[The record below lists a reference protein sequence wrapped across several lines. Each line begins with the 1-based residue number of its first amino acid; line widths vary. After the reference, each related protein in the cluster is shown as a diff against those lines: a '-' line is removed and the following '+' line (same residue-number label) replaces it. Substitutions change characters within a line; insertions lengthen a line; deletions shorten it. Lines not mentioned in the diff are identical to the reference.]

1 LKYVICGGTGF
12 IGSELAKYW
21 LQAGN
26 EVAIVGRNLP
36 KDATTIHPKL
46 SYHTWDS
53 LSSNPA
59 PVENAAALINLA
71 GASLSQRWS
80 PSGKKAIMQ
89 SRLATVS
96 AAAKLVDQMKQKPSV
111 IIQASAV
118 AIYGTSLED
127 TFSESSPAQ
136 VMDFPSEVV
145 KTWEE
150 ASDETYHGIRVVKL
164 RTGVVLGNESGAF
177 PKMKL
182 PYLLGFGGN
191 IGSGKQWVSW
201 IHLTDIIRLIDFCTQ
216 NPTIN
221 GPVNATAP
229 HPVTNEEFG
238 RTIGKVYKRPHW
250 FPLPAFLLKTAVGEL
265 SEILLK
271 GQRVLPAAALNH
283 GFDFTFPTLQAAL
296 EDLKKQKL

>member
-1 LKYVICGGTGF
+1 MKYVICGGTGF

-21 LQAGN
+21 LQAGD
-26 EVAIVGRNLP
+26 EAIIVGRNQP
-36 KDATTIHPKL
+36 RTAIAHPKL

-53 LSSNPA
+53 LKNDPTPA
-59 PVENAAALINLA
+59 ENADALINLA

-80 PSGKKAIMQ
+80 PSGKKAIIE

-96 AAAKLVDQMKQKPSV
+96 AAAKLINTLEHEPSV
-111 IIQASAV
+111 VIQASAV
-118 AIYGTSLED
+118 AIYGTSLQD
-127 TFSESSPAQ
+127 TFTESSPAH

-145 KTWEE
+145 KAWEE
-150 ASDETYHGIRVVKL
+150 ATEIAYQDIRVVKL
-164 RTGVVLGNESGAF
+164 RTGVVLGNQSGAF

-191 IGSGKQWVSW
+191 IGSGKQWISW
-201 IHLTDIIRLIDFCTQ
+201 IHLKDIVQLIDFCVQ
-216 NPTIN
+216 NPMIS

-250 FPLPAFLLKTAVGEL
+250 FPLPAFLLRAAVGEL

-271 GQRVLPAAALNH
+271 GQRVLPAAALEH
-283 GFDFTFPTLQAAL
+283 GFIFTLPTLRAAL
-296 EDLKKQKL
+296 EDLKRQ

>member
-1 LKYVICGGTGF
+1 MKYVICGGTGF

-21 LQAGN
+21 LLAGN

-36 KDATTIHPKL
+36 KAAPYHPKL

-53 LSSNPA
+53 LNNDQTPL
-59 PVENAAALINLA
+59 ENVDALVNLA

-96 AAAKLVDQMKQKPSV
+96 AAAKLLARLKHKPSV
-111 IIQASAV
+111 VIQASAV
-118 AIYGTSLED
+118 AIYGTSLQD
-127 TFSESSPAQ
+127 TFSESSPAH

-150 ASDETYHGIRVVKL
+150 ATDEAYKNIRMIKL
-164 RTGVVLGNESGAF
+164 RTGVVLGNRNGAF

-191 IGSGKQWVSW
+191 IGAGNQWVSW
-201 IHLTDIIRLIDFCTQ
+201 IHLTDIVRLIDFCVE
-216 NPTIN
+216 NPTIT

-250 FPLPAFLLKTAVGEL
+250 FPLPAILLKTAVGEL
-265 SEILLK
+265 SDILLK
-271 GQRVLPAAALNH
+271 GQRVLPSAALEH
-283 GFDFTFPTLQAAL
+283 GFIFTFPTLQTAL
-296 EDLKKQKL
+296 EDLKSQK